1 MRDYEY
7 QPLGPGEIRL
17 LRLEAARP
25 DEPLSGTILHHRLRN
40 PVYRPRAEE
49 GDADGGYLEHALA
62 YEAISYHWGADNQTP
77 FDVVIDH
84 GSVIRITA
92 SLHTILRRLVLPDG
106 PRVLWADAICINQVT
121 SADNREK
128 GEQIQMMPDIYRIA
142 SCVQVYLGPGADD
155 VALALDFIRSIADY
169 SEYLDTSQHDDG
181 ETATALAQQR
191 GFVLPPVGDPRW
203 PALRAFL
210 RRPWFRRVWIIQEFV
225 YATDVAVT
233 CGDHDID
240 WHLLWLCAKA
250 YADNRQLIYTGY
262 SPDLFGT
269 RRLDLFRE
277 AHEGARAMLVVTD
290 LRMRAWGYMTPTYMI
305 LSLNENRD
313 KDKFSGL
320 SIRKDLNAIKE
331 YERFAKTTLLHD
343 RAKGETFPFGRP
355 DMLQLLRRTS
365 NFLATQPVD
374 RLYAL
379 LGLAGTDHIKPV
391 YSEQQTLNVVATKF
405 AAHFMTTGSLSEVL
419 STAGV
424 RSATPSPN
432 DPPSWVPNWTKM
444 TYSQDMQ
451 IGFNR
456 LADIQDKDDREKDNG
471 AEQPAAGD
479 EATVREGE
487 KPTEEAQPREKDSE
501 RLYSASGAL
510 PQVFHINE
518 LEASLTIKVTPV
530 DRVVLVL
537 PGQLCLGTPMY
548 LYMAQKLGPVYAD
561 GQPIE
566 EAFWRTLIGNRT
578 WNGLAVPDRYAA
590 QYVNLKRHETGL
602 LARAMLLLV
611 IVALIALPFVTIAIR
626 CIPFTGHVGLV
637 TAAVAWK
644 VSTVSGVVL
653 PGIVYLTLLPLFR
666 WLWITALVPLLVVIA
681 WYLAAK
687 VYPLLVL
694 DALKYIGVTTAA
706 SIGSVP
712 EDCTEYLTSFMVMG
726 NRYNLCFTEGR
737 LMGLLP
743 LLTKEGDIVV
753 IVHGCHAPFVVRPT
767 RRQGYYKLVG
777 ECYVHGVMNGE
788 LAASESI
795 DIVLC

>member
-1 MRDYEY
+1 MKDYEY
-7 QPLGPGEIRL
+7 QPLSPGEIRL

-25 DEPLSGTILHHRLRN
+25 DQPLSGSILHHRLRN
-40 PVYRPRAEE
+40 PVYHPRAEDD
-49 GDADGGYLEHALA
+49 GGGYLEHALA
-62 YEAISYHWGADNQTP
+62 YEAISYHWGSDQRTP
-77 FDVVIDH
+77 FHVVIDN

-92 SLHTILRRLVLPDG
+92 SLHTVLRRLALPDG

-128 GEQIQMMPDIYRIA
+128 GEQIQLMPDIYRIA
-142 SCVQVYLGPGADD
+142 SRVQVYLGPEADD
-155 VALALDFIRSIADY
+155 LALALDFIRSIADY
-169 SEYLDTSQHDDG
+169 SEYLDASQHDDG

-203 PALRAFL
+203 TALRAFL

-233 CGDHDID
+233 CGDHDVD

-277 AHEGARAMLVVTD
+277 AHEGARGMLVVTD
-290 LRMRAWGYMTPTYMI
+290 LRMRAWGYMTPAYMI
-305 LSLNENRD
+305 LSLNEKRD
-313 KDKFSGL
+313 KENFSGL
-320 SIRKDLNAIKE
+320 SIRKDLNTIKD
-331 YERFAKTTLLHD
+331 YERFARAKLLHD
-343 RAKGETFPFGRP
+343 RAEGETFPFGRP

-379 LGLAGTDHIKPV
+379 LGLTGTDHIKPV

-405 AAHFMTTGSLSEVL
+405 AAHFITKGSMSEVL
-419 STAGV
+419 STAGI

-456 LADIQDKDDREKDNG
+456 LADIQDEKNADRDKG
-471 AEQPAAGD
+471 
-479 EATVREGE
+479 GE
-487 KPTEEAQPREKDSE
+487 KPAEGGETTSDEARAKDID
-501 RLYSASGAL
+501 RLYSASGDL
-510 PQVFHINE
+510 PQSFHINE
-518 LEASLTIKVTPV
+518 IEASLTVKVTPI

-537 PGQLCLGTPMY
+537 PGKLCLGIPMY
-548 LYMAQKLGPVYAD
+548 LGMTQKLGPVYPN

-578 WNGLAVPDRYAA
+578 WNGLPVPDRYAV
-590 QYVNLKRHETGL
+590 QYENLKRHESNL
-602 LARAMLLLV
+602 LTRAMLLLA
-611 IVALIALPFVTIAIR
+611 IAALIALPFVTIAIR

-653 PGIVYLTLLPLFR
+653 PGIVYLILLPLFR
-666 WLWITALVPLLVVIA
+666 WLWVTALVPLLVVIA
-681 WYLAAK
+681 WYLMVK
-687 VYPLLVL
+687 VYPLLFL
-694 DALKYIGVTTAA
+694 DALKYLGVTTAA

-712 EDCTEYLTSFMVMG
+712 QDCTEYLSSFMVMG
-726 NRYNLCFTEGR
+726 NRHNLAFTESR

-743 LLTKEGDIVV
+743 LLTKEGDIVA
-753 IVHGCHAPFVVRPT
+753 IVHGCHAPFVMRPT

-795 DIVLC
+795 DIALC